1 MVKNILTTAAITLFL
16 GVSGTASAQKKQAS
30 KSEPKFLDDITVEAP
45 VTDAPASVANPNKT
59 SEPLFALKKSAPAT
73 SATST
78 FAGTIEEAAS
88 LQFKYALLMDTEV
101 EEVRNLE
108 LFSLI
113 DDWYGIRYQLGGT
126 TKKGIDC
133 SALVQLFY
141 STLYGMT
148 LPRTAR
154 EQYKAARTISRTEL
168 QEGDLVFF
176 NTRGGSGVSHVG
188 IYLQN
193 NKFIHAAS
201 SQGVT
206 ISDLFDDYW
215 AKRLIG
221 VGRIDRTTGSLVTL
235 P

>member
-1 MVKNILTTAAITLFL
+1 MVKNILTTAIVLLMGA
-16 GVSGTASAQKKQAS
+16 SASAQKKQAS
-30 KSEPKFLDDITVEAP
+30 KSEPKFLDDISIEAP
-45 VTDAPASVANPNKT
+45 TDAPASISTPNKV
-59 SEPLFALKKSAPAT
+59 SEPLFALKKSAPAPSIT
-73 SATST
+73 AFS
-78 FAGTIEEAAS
+78 GTIEDAAS

-101 EEVRNLE
+101 EEVRNLDM
-108 LFSLI
+108 FSLI
-113 DDWYGIRYQLGGT
+113 DDWYGTRYQLGGS
-126 TKKGIDC
+126 TKSGIDC

-141 STLYGMT
+141 STLYGVM

-176 NTRGGSGVSHVG
+176 NTRGGVSHVG

-215 AKRLIG
+215 MKRLIG
-221 VGRIDRTTGSLVTL
+221 VGRIDRTSGTLVTL

>member
-45 VTDAPASVANPNKT
+45 VTDAPASVANPNKE
-59 SEPLFALKKSAPAT
+59 SEPLFALKKSAPAP
-73 SATST
+73 SAST
-78 FAGTIEEAAS
+78 FSGTIEEAAS

-101 EEVRNLE
+101 EEIRNLE

-113 DDWYGIRYQLGGT
+113 DDWYGTRYQLGGST
-126 TKKGIDC
+126 RKGIDC

-141 STLYGMT
+141 STLYGIT

-154 EQYKAARTISRTEL
+154 EQYKTARTISRTEL

-176 NTRGGSGVSHVG
+176 NTRGGVSHVG

-215 AKRLIG
+215 MKRLIG
-221 VGRIDRTTGSLVTL
+221 VGRIDRTTGALVTL

>member
-1 MVKNILTTAAITLFL
+1 MVKNILTTAAIALFL
-16 GVSGTASAQKKQAS
+16 GASGTASAQKKQAS

-45 VTDAPASVANPNKT
+45 VTDAPASVANPNKE
-59 SEPLFALKKSAPAT
+59 SEPLFALKKSAPAPSV
-73 SATST
+73 SAFS
-78 FAGTIEEAAS
+78 GTIEDAAS

-101 EEVRNLE
+101 EEIRSLE

-113 DDWYGIRYQLGGT
+113 DDWYGIRYQLGGS

-141 STLYGMT
+141 STLYGIT
-148 LPRTAR
+148 LPRTAK
-154 EQYKAARTISRTEL
+154 EQHKAARPISRTEL

-176 NTRGGSGVSHVG
+176 NTRGGVSHVG

-215 AKRLIG
+215 MKRLIG
-221 VGRIDRTTGSLVTL
+221 VGRIDRTTGTLVTL

>member
-1 MVKNILTTAAITLFL
+1 MVKNILTTAAIALFL
-16 GVSGTASAQKKQAS
+16 SASGTASAQKKQAS
-30 KSEPKFLDDITVEAP
+30 KSEPKFLDDITIEAP
-45 VTDAPASVANPNKT
+45 VTDAPASIANPNKE
-59 SEPLFALKKSAPAT
+59 SEPLFALKKSAPAP
-73 SATST
+73 SASA
-78 FAGTIEEAAS
+78 FSGTIEDAAS

-101 EEVRNLE
+101 EEIRNLE

-113 DDWYGIRYQLGGT
+113 DDWYGTRYQLGGS

-141 STLYGMT
+141 SNLYGIT
-148 LPRTAR
+148 LPRTAK
-154 EQYKAARTISRTEL
+154 EQFKAARTISRTEL
-168 QEGDLVFF
+168 KEGDLVFF
-176 NTRGGSGVSHVG
+176 STTHSGVTHVG

-206 ISDLFDDYW
+206 ISDLFDEYW
-215 AKRLIG
+215 AKRLVG
-221 VGRIDRTTGSLVTL
+221 VGRIDRSTGSLVTI

>member
-45 VTDAPASVANPNKT
+45 VTEAPASVAAPNKV
-59 SEPLFALKKSAPAT
+59 SEPLFAMKKSAPAP
-73 SATST
+73 SAST
-78 FAGTIEEAAS
+78 FSGTIEDAAS

-113 DDWYGIRYQLGGT
+113 DDWYGTRYQLGGS

-141 STLYGMT
+141 STLYGIT

-176 NTRGGSGVSHVG
+176 NTRGGVSHVG

-215 AKRLIG
+215 MKRLVG
-221 VGRIDRTTGSLVTL
+221 VGRIDRTTGALVTL

>member
-45 VTDAPASVANPNKT
+45 VADAPASVASPNKE
-59 SEPLFALKKSAPAT
+59 SEPLFALKKSAPAP
-73 SATST
+73 SIST
-78 FAGTIEEAAS
+78 FNGTIEDAAS

-101 EEVRNLE
+101 EEVRNLQ

-113 DDWYGIRYQLGGT
+113 DDWYGTRYQLGGT

-141 STLYGMT
+141 SNLYGIT

-176 NTRGGSGVSHVG
+176 NTRGGVSHVG

-215 AKRLIG
+215 MTRLVG